1 VPSARDRVLDAYETL
16 LIEAGPAAATLDA
29 VAAGAGVSKGGLL
42 YHFASKDA
50 LAGGLLV
57 RLRERSA
64 ADADAIRTAP
74 EGAVAYYLRTSA
86 PGGGLP
92 GGLTRTYLAALRV
105 ADHIRDGAVVRDAL
119 AAVDADAL
127 AALRERLG
135 DPVLAWLVQ
144 LVGDGLY
151 LRTLVETPLPEGLAV
166 DDLLTLL
173 LGPRLPLEG

>member
-1 VPSARDRVLDAYETL
+1 
-16 LIEAGPAAATLDA
+16 
-29 VAAGAGVSKGGLL
+29 
-42 YHFASKDA
+42 
-50 LAGGLLV
+50 
-57 RLRERSA
+57 
-64 ADADAIRTAP
+64 
-74 EGAVAYYLRTSA
+74 
-86 PGGGLP
+86 
-92 GGLTRTYLAALRV
+92 V

-151 LRTLVETPLPEGLAV
+151 LRTLVETPLPEGLTV

-173 LGPRLPLEG
+173 LGPRLPSAEG